1 MDSLL
6 ISAASGMKAR
16 MDSLDMLANNVA
28 NTGTSGFKADREFY
42 NLYREQLPV
51 IETHWTDF
59 SQGTLTP
66 TGNPLNLGLAGAGFF
81 ALTAPTGVVYTRNG
95 NFQVSKTNQLVSR
108 DGYPLRDVL
117 DPQRRPIVVDPTQ
130 PINIEKSGIVAQGGQ
145 TLGQIQIDQIPSAA
159 NTIAKLGNTYFAL
172 IDPGGKPGPAPAVEV
187 QGYEVQQGYLEES
200 NVPVAEAAVRLISVM
215 RQFEMLQKAMTIGA
229 QMDREAIQEVA
240 KPS

>member
-1 MDSLL
+1 MDPLL

-51 IETHWTDF
+51 VETHWTDF
-59 SQGTLTP
+59 SQGILTP
-66 TGNPLNLGLAGAGFF
+66 TGNALNLALAGAGFF
-81 ALTAPTGVVYTRNG
+81 ALTGPSGVVYTRNG
-95 NFQVSKTNQLVSR
+95 HFKISKTNQLVSP

-117 DPQRRPIVVDPTQ
+117 KQGRPIVIDPTQ
-130 PINIEKSGIVAQGGQ
+130 SVDVEKSGIVAQGGQ
-145 TLGQIQIDQIPSAA
+145 AVGQIQIDQIPAAA
-159 NTIAKLGNTYFAL
+159 NTISKLGNTYFAL
-172 IDPGGKPGPAPAVEV
+172 TDPQLKPPAQAAEV

-200 NVPVAEAAVRLISVM
+200 NVAVADAAVRLISVM
-215 RQFEMLQKAMTIGA
+215 RQFEMLQKAMTVGA

>member
-42 NLYREQLPV
+42 NLYRGELPV
-51 IETHWTDF
+51 VETHWTDF
-59 SQGTLTP
+59 SQGVLTP
-66 TGNPLNLGLAGAGFF
+66 TGNALNLALAGAGFF
-81 ALTAPTGVVYTRNG
+81 ALTTPTGVVYTRNG
-95 NFQVSKTNQLVSR
+95 NFQISKANQLVSR
-108 DGYPLRDVL
+108 DGYPLRNVL
-117 DPQRRPIVVDPTQ
+117 DPQRRPIAVDPTL
-130 PINIEKSGIVAQGGQ
+130 PVIVEKSGAVVQSGQ
-145 TLGQIQIDQIPSAA
+145 TLAQIQIDQIPSAA

-172 IDPGGKPGPAPAVEV
+172 TDQQMKPAPAPAV
-187 QGYEVQQGYLEES
+187 EVQQGYLEES
-200 NVPVAEAAVRLISVM
+200 NVPVADAAVRLISVM